1 MINANS
7 IGKVVSK
14 FRKTPFEDKRDA
26 AFDGA
31 EPTTDE
37 ELQELFESGELTV
50 SYNPEKTV
58 EDYEAENWDAGRDQY
73 LLDHPEEDED

>member
-1 MINANS
+1 MINING
-7 IGKVVSK
+7 IKSK

-37 ELQELFESGELTV
+37 ELAQLHENGELTV
-50 SYNPEKTV
+50 GYRPERSV
-58 EDYEAENWDAGRDQY
+58 EDYEAEQWDAGRDQH